1 MVNENDR
8 RMCAVEHARDSLMA
22 SLNNG
27 SVAEHHTSHDDV
39 ELEVLEV
46 EAESLDDELDDTLDD
61 ELDDALED
69 ELDDDPDDELD
80 LLSVL

>member
-1 MVNENDR
+1 
-8 RMCAVEHARDSLMA
+8 MA
-22 SLNNG
+22 NLNNG
-27 SVAEHHTSHDDV
+27 GVAEHHTSHDDV
-39 ELEVLEV
+39 EMEVLEV
-46 EAESLDDELDDTLDD
+46 EAESLDD

>member
-1 MVNENDR
+1 
-8 RMCAVEHARDSLMA
+8 MA
-22 SLNNG
+22 NLNNG
-27 SVAEHHTSHDDV
+27 GVAERHTSHDDV

-61 ELDDALED
+61 ALED